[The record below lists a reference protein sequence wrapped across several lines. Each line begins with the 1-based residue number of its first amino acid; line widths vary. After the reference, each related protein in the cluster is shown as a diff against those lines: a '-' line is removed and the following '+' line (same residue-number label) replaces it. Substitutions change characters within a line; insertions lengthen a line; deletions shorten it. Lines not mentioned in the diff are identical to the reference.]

1 MGTANAQTNPE
12 HGNDDTYI
20 NGGSIEAFFAE
31 SVILLTGATGFL
43 GKALL
48 EKLLRSCPRLA
59 TIFILIRPK
68 QGQTI
73 EQRYKNLLEN
83 SVFDTIRAKAPSTF
97 NKIYPI
103 KGDVSLP
110 NLGLSPED
118 RNMLV
123 ERVTIVFHSAAT
135 VKFDE
140 PLKVAVNLNTKGT
153 SQILDLCETMKNLV
167 SIIHVSTAYSNAN
180 RQDVQESIYT
190 TRVKP
195 STVIDMCESL
205 DEETLYILEKK
216 ILEKHPNTYTFT
228 KNLAEQIVL
237 TKAKDLPI
245 AIVRPS
251 IVCAAEKKP
260 FPGWIDN
267 LCGITGT
274 ITEIARGTVRTV
286 LANTSL
292 RLDAVPVDYVVD
304 TIICASWHST
314 MQHNNAI
321 KVYNCTSNASPLRWG
336 MLKDYIKKYAIESP
350 SKYMMWYPGC
360 TFRTNKFIHS
370 LMSYTLHMFPAFI
383 ADFFLRLLGNKP
395 IMMKS
400 VKRFERLL
408 GTGRFFSTNEWT
420 FHRDNMNDLAKKVN
434 ALKDCDNFNVS
445 VEHLNWDTYFRDYM
459 VGIKKYVLKENPETI
474 NTARSRLLVLYWI
487 HRLTQLSS
495 IIILLSMILRV
506 GH

>member
-1 MGTANAQTNPE
+1 MKPE
-12 HGNDDTYI
+12 HGNDETYI
-20 NGGSIEAFFAE
+20 NGSSIEAFFAE

-68 QGQTI
+68 QDQTI
-73 EQRYKNLLEN
+73 EQRYKNLIQN
-83 SVFDTIRAKAPSTF
+83 PIFDGLRTKNPAAF
-97 NKIYPI
+97 NKIYPV

-110 NLGLSPED
+110 NLGLSSED

-123 ERVTIVFHSAAT
+123 QRVNIVFHSAAT

-153 SQILDLCETMKNLV
+153 DRVIDLCLNMKNLI

-180 RQDVQESIYT
+180 REDIQEAVYT
-190 TRVKP
+190 TKVKP

-205 DEETLYILEKK
+205 DEETLNVIEKK
-216 ILEKHPNTYTFT
+216 ILENHPNTYTFT
-228 KNLAEQIVL
+228 KNLAEQIVV

-251 IVCAAEKKP
+251 IVCAAEKEP
-260 FPGWIDN
+260 YPGWVDN

-274 ITEIARGTVRTV
+274 IMEIGRGTVRTV
-286 LANTSL
+286 LCNSNL
-292 RLDAVPVDYVVD
+292 KLDAVPVDYVID

-314 MQHNNAI
+314 MQQNNSI
-321 KVYNCTSNASPLRWG
+321 KIYNCTSNANPFRWG
-336 MLKDYIKKYAIESP
+336 MLKDLINKHAIESP
-350 SKYMMWYPGC
+350 SKYTMWYPGC
-360 TFRTNKFIHS
+360 TFRTNKFIHN
-370 LMSYTLHMFPAFI
+370 LMSVTLHIFPAFI
-383 ADFFLRLLGNKP
+383 GDFFSRLIGNKP
-395 IMMKS
+395 VMVKS
-400 VKRFERLL
+400 MKRFERLVE
-408 GTGRFFSTNEWT
+408 TGKFFTTHEWT
-420 FHRDNMNDLAKKVN
+420 FHRDNMNDLTKKVK
-434 ALKDCDNFNVS
+434 ALKDCNNFTVDMQ
-445 VEHLNWDTYFRDYM
+445 HLNWDTYVHDYTA
-459 VGIKKYVLKENPETI
+459 GIKKYILNENPETLK
-474 NTARSRLLVLYWI
+474 TARSRLYVLYWV

-495 IIILLSMILRV
+495 VIILLSMILRV